1 MYDDLLGPRKEKEKK
16 GMERKINLK
25 RKYKLDADTSP
36 ETMKDEEDPW
46 AGAGEDLLNEE
57 EEETILD
64 LTDFEDDGLDEEI
77 EKALKDFVDEDDCDC
92 DEDDEL
98 YPSQDIG
105 N

>member
-46 AGAGEDLLNEE
+46 AGAGEDLVNE